1 MRKRDYRKGA
11 KLMPFKAVGAANAS
25 RERGKNASRRDASIR
40 GGFGNRG
47 EIEMRKIVGAAA
59 FVAMVFI
66 ALPASAQPSDPY
78 DYPYCLQGK
87 DYNLPGLCQFRSYLE
102 CEATASGTFSYCGP
116 NPRFAFA
123 YGWQW
128 RGRRPYRVR

>member
-1 MRKRDYRKGA
+1 MLRFLADLA
-11 KLMPFKAVGAANAS
+11 T
-25 RERGKNASRRDASIR
+25 
-40 GGFGNRG
+40 RG